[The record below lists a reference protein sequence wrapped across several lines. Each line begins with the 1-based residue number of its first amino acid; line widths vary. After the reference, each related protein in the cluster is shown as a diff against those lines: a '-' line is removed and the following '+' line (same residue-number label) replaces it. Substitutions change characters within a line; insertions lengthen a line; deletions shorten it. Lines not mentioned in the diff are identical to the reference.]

1 MRVSKVFIV
10 ALLAFCALGV
20 VHAVEPA
27 EAADDD
33 VPDADLSAIDGAVDN
48 DAPDNSDGSGSD
60 GSGSDESGSGSQT
73 GVDEDDGSTD
83 GDDDDATGSAT
94 GGDETGSATAGEDE
108 DNDADEEDASNDATG
123 ATGGDETGSATA
135 GEATGSATGGD
146 NVDYHAK
153 YDADE
158 KKIHS
163 LEEQLAEVK
172 DEEASGDAEESD
184 KLETSEHPKIR
195 GSATS
200 GKEQTAAL
208 HKAIVDKGEQVVEKV
223 KSGGKKAYAWLKEKA
238 AGAMKKVKEL
248 NKGL

>member
-94 GGDETGSATAGEDE
+94 GGDETGSATAG
-108 DNDADEEDASNDATG
+108 EEDASNDATG

>member
-83 GDDDDATGSAT
+83 GDDDD
-94 GGDETGSATAGEDE
+94 
-108 DNDADEEDASNDATG
+108 
-123 ATGGDETGSATA
+123 
-135 GEATGSATGGD
+135 ATGSATGGD